1 MSSALYYSL
10 PWNDATLN
18 ARFTDEKYIGRMAE
32 ADPIL
37 LGIYDE
43 ILRRTLTFSLRVNY
57 GGLMYPEDTAFSR
70 TQQFLRLARSNEKEC
85 HPLCFFNTG
94 RPTDDEV
101 NLPTIVYERAFLTFT
116 PPRP

>member
-43 ILRRTLTFSLRVNY
+43 ILGRTLIFSLRIISV
-57 GGLMYPEDTAFSR
+57 
-70 TQQFLRLARSNEKEC
+70 
-85 HPLCFFNTG
+85 
-94 RPTDDEV
+94 V
-101 NLPTIVYERAFLTFT
+101 
-116 PPRP
+116 